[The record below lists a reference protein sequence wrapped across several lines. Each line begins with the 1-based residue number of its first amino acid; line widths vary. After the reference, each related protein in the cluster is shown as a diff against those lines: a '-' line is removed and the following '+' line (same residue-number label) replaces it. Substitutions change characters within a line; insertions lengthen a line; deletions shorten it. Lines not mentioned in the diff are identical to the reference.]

1 MWQPTTQLTTT
12 VSLAIARRAAGP
24 DTPDQTMPRPDF
36 ADRLFDTSRRA
47 FYSMRR
53 CWWKPVWQLEVDGL
67 ANVPPHGPVLLC
79 ANHTSHLDAAAILA
93 ALPRD
98 LALRT
103 TTAAARDVFGEKPLP
118 EFVSR
123 LTTGALLL
131 ERASDFARG
140 LRQLEA
146 VLREGRPLIL
156 FPEGR
161 RSPDGRLVEFKP
173 GAAMLAMRTAA
184 PIVPIRLDG
193 LHEALPRG
201 AHVPVA
207 TKVRVRFGEP
217 IDPASYRREVASGD
231 VDRREAYRRMTD
243 DVRAAIAGM
252 GAE

>member
-12 VSLAIARRAAGP
+12 VGLAIARRTAGRESAHE
-24 DTPDQTMPRPDF
+24 TMPRPDF

-47 FYSMRR
+47 FYSIRR
-53 CWWKPVWQLEVDGL
+53 CWWKPVWRLEVDGL
-67 ANVPPHGPVLLC
+67 ENVPTDGPVLLC
-79 ANHTSHLDAAAILA
+79 TNHTSHLDAAAILA

-118 EFVSR
+118 EFVCR

-131 ERASDFARG
+131 ERAADFARG

-146 VLREGRPLIL
+146 VLRERRPLIL

-173 GAAMLAMRTAA
+173 GAAMLAMRTGT

-201 AHVPVA
+201 AHVPTA

-217 IDPASYRREVASGD
+217 IDATGYKRAVAAGEM
-231 VDRREAYRRMTD
+231 DRREAYRRMTED
-243 DVRAAIAGM
+243 LRAAISGM
-252 GAE
+252 RAE

>member
-1 MWQPTTQLTTT
+1 
-12 VSLAIARRAAGP
+12 
-24 DTPDQTMPRPDF
+24 MPRPDF
-36 ADRLFDTSRRA
+36 ADRLFDASRRA
-47 FYSMRR
+47 FYSVRR

-67 ANVPPHGPVLLC
+67 ENVPTQGPVLLC

-131 ERASDFARG
+131 ERSADFARG

-173 GAAMLAMRTAA
+173 GAAMLSMRTAA

-201 AHVPVA
+201 AHVPTA

-217 IDPASYRREVASGD
+217 IDPATYRRVVASGEM
-231 VDRREAYRRMTD
+231 DRREAYRRMTEHLR
-243 DVRAAIAGM
+243 VAIAGM
-252 GAE
+252 RRNWC